1 MPLGDLG
8 KAPAQYTDP
17 GRGDNDESASS
28 NAVVWKWAN
37 LRAHAN
43 AAMSQK
49 PDYVENGRR
58 FTGWD
63 KPSDR

>member
-17 GRGDNDESASS
+17 GGGDNDESASS

-43 AAMSQK
+43 AAML
-49 PDYVENGRR
+49 PEA
-58 FTGWD
+58 
-63 KPSDR
+63 